1 MKVISSPT
9 MLLRPRSP
17 FPLSTLPY
25 RLRIPLTRRTMASL
39 TPNDYDNDNHHH
51 HNEGNLPT
59 TPATIRPSQSELL
72 NARLS
77 RQNLELA
84 IRHLHRDGLVVVADV
99 IPHADLD
106 ALNAKMVQDA
116 LYLRSL
122 GDKGPFNYNLGNLQ
136 QDPPPVAEYFYKSIF
151 TS

>member
-1 MKVISSPT
+1 
-9 MLLRPRSP
+9 MLFRPRVPFTSSNLP
-17 FPLSTLPY
+17 SRLRFPLTS
-25 RLRIPLTRRTMASL
+25 RTMASL
-39 TPNDYDNDNHHH
+39 TPNNHDHDH
-51 HNEGNLPT
+51 DHENLPT
-59 TPATIRPSQSELL
+59 TPATIHPSQSELL

-77 RQNLELA
+77 SRNLELA
-84 IRHLHRDGLVVVADV
+84 VRHLHRDGLVVVADV
-99 IPHADLD
+99 VPHTDLD

-116 LYLRSL
+116 LYLQSL